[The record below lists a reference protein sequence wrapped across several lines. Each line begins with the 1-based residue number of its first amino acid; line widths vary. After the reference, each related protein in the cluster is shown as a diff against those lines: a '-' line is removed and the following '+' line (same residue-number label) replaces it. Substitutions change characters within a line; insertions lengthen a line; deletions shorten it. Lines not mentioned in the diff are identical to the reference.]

1 MATFTDRQTNIC
13 LRAPD
18 EFLSGLLCISF
29 AAEYR
34 RRDGDLDTFPE
45 QSGCW
50 YLIGISGGDGR
61 LTGENGSFLLASGQA
76 AAFSGESPLDVLYQG
91 EGTLTVLC
99 LKGSIAGQMLRQSE
113 TLGGSTYPGGAAVLA
128 DAMSALT
135 AEEATHGGVS
145 PQFASAV
152 AYQAMTRLYGT
163 GTKAHK
169 NEKRLPHV
177 VETALKLLQHEF
189 AFLDGVGDLAER
201 LKISQEYLTR
211 TFREHVGTTPGKYL
225 NQVRVEHAKLLL
237 QRGDHSVAFVA
248 DACGFANGNYFARV
262 FREHVGVTPSVYAR
276 ENGGQN
282 LLPHP
287 ELDSFYVL

>member
-1 MATFTDRQTNIC
+1 MSEKQVNIA

-18 EFLSGLLCISF
+18 AFLSGLLCIIF

-34 RRDGDLDTFPE
+34 RNEGDLDTFPE

-50 YLIGISGGDGR
+50 YLVGLQGANAR
-61 LTGENGSFLLASGQA
+61 LTCETGSVLLEDGYA
-76 AAFSGESPLDVLYQG
+76 AAFPGGSPLDVLYQG
-91 EGTLTVLC
+91 KSRLYILC
-99 LKGSIAGQMLRQSE
+99 LKGSAAGSMLQQSE
-113 TLGGSTYPGGAAVLA
+113 ALGGSVYPGGAAVLA
-128 DAMSALT
+128 EALALLQAENAPVAPQSGSAI
-135 AEEATHGGVS
+135 
-145 PQFASAV
+145 
-152 AYQAMTRLYGT
+152 AYQAMARLYGT

-169 NEKRLPHV
+169 SEKPLPQI
-177 VETALKLLQHEF
+177 VEAALKILQQEF
-189 AFLDGVGDLAER
+189 AFLDGVGDLADR
-201 LKISQEYLTR
+201 LEVSQEYLTR
-211 TFREHVGTTPGKYL
+211 AFRTHVGMTPGKYL

-276 ENGGQN
+276 EQSGQN